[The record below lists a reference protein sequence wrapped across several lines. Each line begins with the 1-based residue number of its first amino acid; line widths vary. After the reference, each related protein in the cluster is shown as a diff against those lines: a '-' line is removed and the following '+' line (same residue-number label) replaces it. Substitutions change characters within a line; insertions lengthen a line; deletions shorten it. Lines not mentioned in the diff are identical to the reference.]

1 MSTSIA
7 RLSALLMLLCLTV
20 ACDNSS
26 SPDPQ
31 TPRSEGPS
39 TSCPNE
45 EELATDERLRRGE
58 LRGDVTGD
66 GEADVVL
73 IGIDQEAEIGCRAL
87 LFVTTGDRTSAVS
100 LDSEDTDLGLG
111 LPALE
116 GIKQIDGDGGN
127 DVIVNLAAGASTLFA
142 GVFVFAEG
150 GLEQIQIEGS
160 QPPVENLFA
169 HGGGVAQL
177 SAADCGEDG
186 AVLVSTALAEGR
198 RYRIDRHTY
207 EFEDDGLVLNLSK
220 NETQRLSLRAIPRS
234 FPEFAGPP
242 FSSCPDA

>member
-7 RLSALLMLLCLTV
+7 RLSALLMLLCGTV

-26 SPDPQ
+26 SPEPE
-31 TPRSEGPS
+31 TPRSDGPS
-39 TSCPNE
+39 TSCSNE

-66 GEADVVL
+66 GEADSVFIAVN
-73 IGIDQEAEIGCRAL
+73 ERAELGCRAL
-87 LFVTTGDRTSAVS
+87 LFVIAGDRTSAAS

-116 GIKQIDGDGGN
+116 GIKQIDGDGGG
-127 DVIVNLAAGASTLFA
+127 DVIVNLVSGASTLFT
-142 GVFVFAEG
+142 GVFVYDDG

-160 QPPVENLFA
+160 PPPVENLFA
-169 HGGGVAQL
+169 HGGGVTLL

-198 RYRIDRHTY
+198 RYRVNRHTY
-207 EFEDDGLVLNLSK
+207 EFEDGVLVLNLSK

>member
-7 RLSALLMLLCLTV
+7 RLSVLLMLLCGTV

-26 SPDPQ
+26 SPDPE
-31 TPRSEGPS
+31 TPRSDGPS

-45 EELATDERLRRGE
+45 EERATDERLRRGE

-73 IGIDQEAEIGCRAL
+73 IGIDEEAEIGCRAL

-100 LDSEDTDLGLG
+100 LDSEETDLSLG

-116 GIKQIDGDGGN
+116 SIKQVDGAGGN

-142 GVFVFAEG
+142 GLFVFADG
-150 GLEQIQIEGS
+150 GI
-160 QPPVENLFA
+160 
-169 HGGGVAQL
+169 
-177 SAADCGEDG
+177 SALRDHLKARGG
-186 AVLVSTALAEGR
+186 AV
-198 RYRIDRHTY
+198 
-207 EFEDDGLVLNLSK
+207 
-220 NETQRLSLRAIPRS
+220 ET
-234 FPEFAGPP
+234 
-242 FSSCPDA
+242 